1 MPSFDRR
8 DVDKEG
14 RCLHLTEGMHTQ
26 VHIYLYIFGYCNG
39 LGGKEESWKDLQI
52 KSDALQSFV
61 AHNHRN
67 HLLCKWKSREL

>member
-1 MPSFDRR
+1 
-8 DVDKEG
+8 
-14 RCLHLTEGMHTQ
+14 MHTQ